1 MAYSHLLKIVLAV
14 GFFNLF
20 AIAIR
25 SQFWGDLSISSYWY
39 AASLIAAFPLA
50 ILCVWLMSKIP
61 GISGLGGATAAPREA
76 EQELPTTAQADS
88 PL

>member
-1 MAYSHLLKIVLAV
+1 MAYSNFLKIGLAV

-50 ILCVWLMSKIP
+50 ILCVWLMFKIP
-61 GISGLGGATAAPREA
+61 GIWGLGGTTAAPREA
-76 EQELPTTAQADS
+76 DAELPTTAQADS